1 MSDIIWGLLASRIG
15 EVPTLPAWS
24 HPAVTIAGL
33 ATVGD
38 RTRSTG
44 SYRNQQVEEPRR
56 DGEEGGRLW
65 WQARRERARRVR
77 AWRFRTR
84 QPERTAYHEAG
95 HAVMARRM
103 GLGVEYLTIRPDP
116 ASNTIGSVQLL
127 EVRRSRASQRLLEQL
142 PGHRRRCIRKQLKT
156 YPATA
161 GRIRARLLV
170 DVAGSVAEE
179 IRFGPGFASGARS
192 DRRHFHE
199 IARRLHGR
207 SVPASDD
214 PGGTGYFRVLP
225 GSEILALRRRYTA
238 DCHRIFEQP
247 GVWDWVEA
255 VARAALDCTTLSG
268 GAIDDLRPEQVSVD
282 PMT

>member
-1 MSDIIWGLLASRIG
+1 MDEA
-15 EVPTLPAWS
+15 
-24 HPAVTIAGL
+24 
-33 ATVGD
+33 
-38 RTRSTG
+38 
-44 SYRNQQVEEPRR
+44 RR
-56 DGEEGGRLW
+56 DGEKGGRLW
-65 WQARRERARRVR
+65 WQARRERALRVR
-77 AWRFRTR
+77 AWRLRTR

-95 HAVMARRM
+95 HAVMARCM

-116 ASNTIGSVQLL
+116 ASNTIGSIRLL
-127 EVRRSRASQRLLEQL
+127 GVRRWRPGQRLLKRL
-142 PGHRRRCIRKQLKT
+142 PGHRRRRIRKLMKT
-156 YPATA
+156 SPAA
-161 GRIRARLLV
+161 LRRAKARLLV

-199 IARRLHGR
+199 VAKRLHGR

-255 VARAALDCTTLSG
+255 VARAALECTTLSG